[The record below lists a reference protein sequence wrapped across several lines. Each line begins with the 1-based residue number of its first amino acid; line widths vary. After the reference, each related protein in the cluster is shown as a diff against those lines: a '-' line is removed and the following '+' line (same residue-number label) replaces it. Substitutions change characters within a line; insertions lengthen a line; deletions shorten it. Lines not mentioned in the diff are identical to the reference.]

1 MSSYSQKVKKEVMGI
16 QGLSKLQIMGE
27 IKAAIMGKGALN
39 INCIDL
45 KFENI
50 ALASRF
56 YGLLQEV
63 TKLRIGIKYS
73 ISKKFGEHKVYT
85 VSIYPQKGYNEFIDS
100 LRKITNSVTVANE
113 EVFTGIIRGFFL
125 YFGYIK
131 SPEKEYALDFFI
143 DSEIGAGDF
152 LSLLLAIEK
161 KASHTAKK
169 NKNLVY
175 LRNSEDIMDILVTVG
190 ALQEFFK
197 YEETTMMK
205 DLKNKTIR
213 EMNWEVANET
223 KTLNSANRQLKMIE
237 YIDNVCGLSSLT
249 PVIKEIAEI
258 RLRYSESSLQEI
270 ADMIGI
276 SKSGVKNR
284 FRRLEE
290 IYNKIKAEEGQE
302 KESNEGNL

>member
-1 MSSYSQKVKKEVMGI
+1 MSSYSQKVKNEVMAI

-27 IKAAIMGKGALN
+27 IKSVILGKGALN
-39 INCIDL
+39 TNHIEV
-45 KFENI
+45 KFEGI

-56 YGLLQEV
+56 YGLLQEI
-63 TKLRIGIKYS
+63 TKLKIGIKYS

-85 VSIYPQKGYNEFIDS
+85 VNIFPQKGYVEFIDS
-100 LRKITNSVTVANE
+100 LKQLTNSVTIANE
-113 EVFTGIIRGFFL
+113 EVFAGVIRGYFL

-143 DSEIGAGDF
+143 DSEEGANEF
-152 LSLLLAIEK
+152 LSLLLALDK
-161 KASHTAKK
+161 KVSLTTKK

-197 YEETTMMK
+197 YEETTMIK

-237 YIDNVCGLSSLT
+237 YIDSLSGLSSLT
-249 PVIKEIAEI
+249 PVVKEIAEI
-258 RLRYSESSLQEI
+258 RLRYIESSLQEI

-290 IYNKIKAEEGQE
+290 IYNKMKAEEGLE
-302 KESNEGNL
+302 KEGNEGNL

>member
-16 QGLSKLQIMGE
+16 EGLSKLQIMGE
-27 IKAAIMGKGALN
+27 IKSVIVGKGAMN
-39 INCIDL
+39 FKCIDV

-50 ALASRF
+50 TLASRF
-56 YGLLQEV
+56 YGLLQEM

-85 VSIYPQKGYNEFIDS
+85 VSIHPQNGYNEFIES
-100 LRKITNSVTVANE
+100 LKQLTNSVTIANE
-113 EVFTGIIRGFFL
+113 EVFSGVIRGYFL

-143 DSEIGAGDF
+143 DSEQGAEDF
-152 LSLLLAIEK
+152 LSLLTAIDK
-161 KASHTAKK
+161 RASLTVKK

-175 LRNSEDIMDILVTVG
+175 LRNSEDIMDIMVTTG

-223 KTLNSANRQLKMIE
+223 KTLNSANRQIKIIE
-237 YIDNVCGLSSLT
+237 YIEEVSGLSSLT
-249 PVIKEIAEI
+249 PVVKEIAEI
-258 RLRYSESSLQEI
+258 RLKYTESSLQEI

-290 IYNKIKAEEGQE
+290 IYNKMKAEEGQE
-302 KESNEGNL
+302 EEGNEGNL